1 MQVRPPAA
9 LISPPR
15 VPQLESY
22 GGAGLTDLLGELLV
36 RGTARVLPN
45 LFLLPPPAGR
55 GGAPSLVR
63 SGRAAPLT
71 GLASPSPG
79 LEMTRQK
86 GLGRVGVGTAA
97 VVRARLPGL
106 PGTGRGWDQEVV
118 GKSRSTTLH
127 GGRLLEAPQGLG
139 SYT

>member
-1 MQVRPPAA
+1 M
-9 LISPPR
+9 
-15 VPQLESY
+15 
-22 GGAGLTDLLGELLV
+22 
-36 RGTARVLPN
+36 RGTARI
-45 LFLLPPPAGR
+45 LPPPAGR

-106 PGTGRGWDQEVV
+106 PGTGRGWNQEVV